1 MSELRKGLRVC
12 IPGVNGI
19 NRGTVVEVAR
29 LTTGVG
35 HHDDDSERNVVH
47 GALVQLDDGRKV
59 HRWQD
64 EIIVGKQVLEAI
76 LKNQPYIF
84 TDPSMRRM
92 VESRMRKIMAG
103 YDWADTCDSLAGVK
117 QGSLPRP

>member
-47 GALVQLDDGRKV
+47 GALVQLDDGRRV

-64 EIIVGKQVLEAI
+64 EIVVGKQVLSPMAHV
-76 LKNQPYIF
+76 LW
-84 TDPSMRRM
+84 SAMRIGARR
-92 VESRMRKIMAG
+92 VPDGERNPRIYA
-103 YDWADTCDSLAGVK
+103 APGVLLVIDLQHK
-117 QGSLPRP
+117 VSATGQ

>member
-47 GALVQLDDGRKV
+47 GALVQLDDGRRV

-64 EIIVGKQVLEAI
+64 EIIVGKQVLSPMAHVLWSAMRIGARRVPDGERNPRIYAAPGVMLVI
-76 LKNQPYIF
+76 DSQRK
-84 TDPSMRRM
+84 PSGT
-92 VESRMRKIMAG
+92 E
-103 YDWADTCDSLAGVK
+103 
-117 QGSLPRP
+117 Q